1 MKKIASFLVLTFSL
15 INYSE
20 AQQKHRFSEDVAA
33 IKRYDKIYVPVKDP
47 ILFVGSSSIRKWND
61 LQEVFG
67 SYNVVNRG
75 IGGAVIDDIIYYLD
89 DLVFAY
95 NPRQV
100 VIYVGDNDLPKEQNT
115 PRVILDKTIEL
126 FNAIR
131 KRLPQ
136 VSIVCIAIKPSP
148 AREKHLQKCK
158 ETNDL
163 IKEFL
168 STQENAQFVDV
179 FTPMLKDGKPRPELF
194 VSDRLHMNA
203 QGYALWRKKVK
214 PALHKAR

>member
-1 MKKIASFLVLTFSL
+1 MKKIAFFLVLTLSL

-20 AQQKHRFSEDVAA
+20 AQEKHRFSEDVAV
-33 IKRYDKIYVPVKDP
+33 IKKYDKLYVPVKDP
-47 ILFVGSSSIRKWND
+47 ILFIGSSSIRKWND

-67 SYNVVNRG
+67 SYNVMNRG

-95 NPRQV
+95 NPRQI

-136 VSIVCIAIKPSP
+136 VSIVYIAIKPSP
-148 AREKHLQKCK
+148 VREKHLQKCK

-168 STQENAQFVDV
+168 STQQNAKFVDV

-203 QGYALWRKKVK
+203 QGYALWKKK
-214 PALHKAR
+214 IKSALHKVR